1 MVMSMVM
8 SMVTFMVMFFVSPKA
23 SCFYMRILGAAFGIV
38 VSLAVDVNKNHGVVF
53 FLFCFFFCFVFFW
66 LAVDKGCGVNLARC

>member
-38 VSLAVDVNKNHGVVF
+38 VSLAVDVNKNHSVG
-53 FLFCFFFCFVFFW
+53 FLFCFYLVFFW
-66 LAVDKGCGVNLARC
+66 LAVDKNHGVVFWLC